1 MKKTLIICFF
11 AVFTVLA
18 LGATNV
24 LAWDMIITSNTTLT
38 SDLICS
44 GDGILINA
52 DDVTLDCAGY
62 TIRGPGTGSGTGI
75 YSMKSRG
82 TIKNGV
88 IEDFKYEI
96 YLNSGND
103 WTITDNI
110 IGTSS
115 SGKYARYGMYL
126 KSGSGHTITDNTI
139 DLSDSTYAYCRAI
152 YLRYISDS
160 TVEDNNIDGSTYIG
174 ITIAKS
180 SSTGNTV
187 QHNNIKNC
195 PQSTAS
201 DSGANNTWD
210 SNYYDDA
217 IDWDC
222 DGMTVHVISSTA
234 ADLNAYVVENGWKP
248 GVLPTYVDD
257 DGDGYGVN
265 CQLGTDNND
274 NNPKVNTYMVE
285 KELDDFEKKK
295 LGWEY
300 ICRPWWDVSECD
312 EVYVS
317 LVECQDGREGQCMGI
332 EIKGVDTTGFNWS
345 QYIDVFYQKDEMDW
359 SERHTITF
367 WVYPVNEKSS
377 VTRLCARFDNDPECR
392 NDLPYPENLFVDDC
406 RENQKCFSLASNTWN
421 KVVWDLAYSIY
432 AEGLYTPGD
441 PRPTTKDN
449 IKSLRFF
456 IDRDPK
462 YFENEQDVT
471 FYIDDIHLLH
481 DK

>member
-1 MKKTLIICFF
+1 MKKKLIICFF

-18 LGATNV
+18 LNV
-24 LAWDMIITSNTTLT
+24 ANVFAWRMIISTPGTYTLT
-38 SDLICS
+38 GDLYCT
-44 GDGILINA
+44 DGNGIYINA
-52 DDVTLDCAGY
+52 NDVTLDGAGY
-62 TIRGPGTGSGTGI
+62 TIYCTGASPGYGI
-75 YSMKSRG
+75 HSNGKSNI
-82 TIKNGV
+82 TIKNCV
-88 IEDFKYEI
+88 IKDFKF
-96 YLNSGND
+96 
-103 WTITDNI
+103 
-110 IGTSS
+110 
-115 SGKYARYGMYL
+115 GMYL
-126 KSGSGHTITDNTI
+126 KSGSDFFITRNTV
-139 DLSDSTYAYCRAI
+139 DLRNSTYAYCRAI

-160 TVEDNNIDGSTYIG
+160 TVDYNNIDGSTYIG

-180 SSTGNTV
+180 TSTGNTV
-187 QHNNIKNC
+187 MFNNIKNC

-201 DSGANNTWD
+201 DSGTD
-210 SNYYDDA
+210 SFWNHNYYEDA

-222 DGMTVHVISSTA
+222 DGMTVHVISPTA
-234 ADLNAYVVENGWKP
+234 ADLSAYVVENGWE
-248 GVLPTYVDD
+248 GLPMYVDN

-295 LGWEY
+295 LRWEY
-300 ICRPWWDVSECD
+300 IYRPWWSECD
-312 EVYVS
+312 DVNVSFEVCPV
-317 LVECQDGREGQCMGI
+317 GREGQCMGI

-367 WVYPVNEKSS
+367 WVYPENDKSP
-377 VTRLCARFDNDPECR
+377 VTRLCARFDNDLECR
-392 NDLPYPENLFVDDC
+392 NDLTYPENLFVDDC
-406 RENQKCFSLASNTWN
+406 RENQKAFSLASNTWN
-421 KVVWDLAYSIY
+421 KVVWNLADSIY

-456 IDRDPK
+456 IERDPK
-462 YFENEQDVT
+462 YFEDEQDVT

-481 DK
+481 DKCD